1 MHFREV
7 VKLRNHALNIYTE
20 INLRLL
26 KNKTKK
32 PRTTA
37 ARIFERGE
45 LPTPASADSPRNFLG
60 GLLRSPAS
68 GCTTQRSSTSL
79 QGRQG
84 SVLRQDTSEKMK
96 PEAPPKANTR
106 GRSWAKPGRPNCP
119 AGRCSQEGFPGRSPD
134 LVWQPTSASA
144 SATSRCRLWWRLS
157 PDPSVMDLGTAGDNA
172 EPTLRQTL
180 ESGDEE
186 ELGPCPQ
193 GVQG

>member
-32 PRTTA
+32 PRATA

-45 LPTPASADSPRNFLG
+45 LPTPASVDSPRNFLG

-79 QGRQG
+79 QGQQG

-96 PEAPPKANTR
+96 PEAPTESKH
-106 GRSWAKPGRPNCP
+106 PGPLLGETGTAELSRRALF
-119 AGRCSQEGFPGRSPD
+119 AGGFPGQEPGPRLAAHVCFCLGHLTLPP
-134 LVWQPTSASA
+134 LVAPLP
-144 SATSRCRLWWRLS
+144 RPLH
-157 PDPSVMDLGTAGDNA
+157 DGLGHG
-172 EPTLRQTL
+172 RR
-180 ESGDEE
+180 
-186 ELGPCPQ
+186 
-193 GVQG
+193 